1 MDWNQFLFVIFP
13 YISLTLFIVVTVYR
27 AIFRPFTVSS
37 LSSQLL
43 ERKQLYWGS
52 ISFHN
57 GIVIILMGHLLALL
71 FPQSLVVWNSVPMRL
86 YLLEVTG
93 LVLAIWS
100 FVGLIILIIRRIT
113 VANIRAVTLPTDMGV
128 LLLILLSVA
137 TGIITATGYRFGS
150 TWFTGVFSPYLWSIL
165 KFAPRPELVAPLPW
179 AIQFHAFNFFIL
191 LAIFPFTRLIHIITV
206 PLSYLFRP
214 WQIVIWVQERRN
226 HLKSHS

>member
-13 YISLTLFIVVTVYR
+13 YMALTLFIVVTVYR

-43 ERKQLYWGS
+43 ERKQLFWGS

-57 GIVIILMGHLLALL
+57 GILIILLGHLLALL
-71 FPQSLVVWNSVPMRL
+71 FPKGLVLWNAVPARL
-86 YLLEVTG
+86 YLLEATG
-93 LVLAIWS
+93 LILALWS
-100 FVGLIILIIRRIT
+100 FVGVLILIIRRIT

-128 LLLILLSVA
+128 LLLLMLSVLS
-137 TGIITATGYRFGS
+137 GIIIATGYRFGS

-165 KFAPRPELVAPLPW
+165 TFAPRPELVAPLPW
-179 AIQFHAFNFFIL
+179 TIQFHAFNFFIL
-191 LAIFPFTRLIHIITV
+191 LAIFPFTRLIHIITY

-214 WQIVIWVQERRN
+214 WQIVIWAREQRKQSESR
-226 HLKSHS
+226 S